1 MKTSV
6 MVMTISLVMQIKLL
20 LAQTHISIDTVGNKT
35 STENIYVKNIAHDS
49 LSSGFVI
56 VIKKEVKLH
65 KHLHHSEYVIVL
77 EGEAKMQL
85 GEKDFIIKKNDIVFI
100 PKNTPHKVVT
110 LSKKPLKVI
119 SIQSPYFDGKDRVLL
134 E

>member
-1 MKTSV
+1 MKTNV
-6 MVMTISLVMQIKLL
+6 IAMTALFLLHIKTSF
-20 LAQTHISIDTVGNKT
+20 AQTHFAADTVGNKT

-65 KHLHHSEYVIVL
+65 KHQHHSEYVIVL

-100 PKNTPHKVVT
+100 PKNIPHKVVT

>member
-1 MKTSV
+1 MRITTIV
-6 MVMTISLVMQIKLL
+6 MFLILQVKIL
-20 LAQTHISIDTVGNKT
+20 LAQTHIGADTVGNKT

-77 EGEAKMQL
+77 EGKAKMQL
-85 GEKDFIIKKNDIVFI
+85 GEKEFVIQKNDVIFI
-100 PKNTPHKVVT
+100 PKNTPHKVIT

-119 SIQSPYFDGKDRVLL
+119 SIQSPYFDGKDRILL